1 MPGVG
6 LDIWNEQPGGIVEA
20 APSATPSSRR
30 NDMYTVPVAE
40 HRSMPPMPQQM
51 QMQMPQQMQM
61 ERLQQQRMQ
70 QQQQQ
75 MQQQQQQLQMPR
87 HSSLKYLP
95 VPQSQQLGA
104 AEITVKDEPTATT
117 EVWQRLYFWI
127 FLGMG
132 LIVVLLCIIIY
143 QLSLL
148 RKTFSKKF

>member
-51 QMQMPQQMQM
+51 Q
-61 ERLQQQRMQ
+61 
-70 QQQQQ
+70 
-75 MQQQQQQLQMPR
+75 QQQQQLQMPR

-104 AEITVKDEPTATT
+104 AEITVKDDPTATT

-127 FLGMG
+127 FLGIG